1 MEYITMHKRNITILS
16 LAGVAALAASVIL
29 TSSVTIRSE
38 GVYMTDG
45 PSYNDLTD
53 LTRASQ
59 AVAQVK
65 VVSAAKS
72 YRVAFDRAQ
81 VVVAPRPSDGA
92 KGKEQPAA
100 AAPAAIIQEEG
111 LLHTDFTVEV
121 VEAVRG
127 GLQKGQRLVVTQIGG
142 TEDSGAK
149 LNAEH
154 DPLMQVGTQ
163 EVLFLKKDAKSGKFF
178 TTGGGQG
185 RFTVQS
191 NGTVS
196 PVDAHTELAR
206 VTTGKPA
213 TFVTGAA
220 KAAP

>member
-1 MEYITMHKRNITILS
+1 MHKRKITILS
-16 LAGVAALAASVIL
+16 LAGVAALAASVVL
-29 TSSVTIRSE
+29 TGSVSLRSE

-53 LTRASQ
+53 LTKASQ

-72 YRVAFDRAQ
+72 YRVAFDPAN
-81 VVVAPRPSDGA
+81 VVVSPRPSDGA

-100 AAPAAIIQEEG
+100 AAPAAIIQEQG

-121 VEAVRG
+121 VDSVRG
-127 GLQKGQRLVVTQIGG
+127 SLQKGQRVVVTQIGG
-142 TEDSGAK
+142 TEDSGAV

-154 DPLMQVGTQ
+154 DPLMQVGAQ
-163 EVLFLKKDAKSGKFF
+163 EVLFLKKDPSSGKFF

-185 RFTVQS
+185 RFSVQS

-196 PVDAHTELAR
+196 PVDAHTNLAR
-206 VTTGKPA
+206 ITTGKPA
-213 TFVTGAA
+213 SFVTGAA

>member
-1 MEYITMHKRNITILS
+1 MHKRNITILS

-45 PSYNDLTD
+45 PSYSDLTD
-53 LTRASQ
+53 LTKASH

-65 VVSAAKS
+65 VLSAAKS
-72 YRVAFDRAQ
+72 YRVAFDRPQ

-100 AAPAAIIQEEG
+100 PAPAAVILEDG

-154 DPLMQVGTQ
+154 DPLMQVGAQ

-213 TFVTGAA
+213 SFVTGAA

>member
-1 MEYITMHKRNITILS
+1 MHKRNITILS
-16 LAGVAALAASVIL
+16 LAGIAALAVSMVL
-29 TSSVTIRSE
+29 TGSVTLRSE

-59 AVAQVK
+59 AVAHVK
-65 VVSAAKS
+65 VVSAARS
-72 YRVAFDRAQ
+72 YRVAFDPAR
-81 VVVAPRPSDGA
+81 VVVSPRPSDGP

-100 AAPAAIIQEEG
+100 PAPAATIQEEG

-121 VEAVRG
+121 VDAIRG
-127 GLQKGQRLVVTQIGG
+127 GLRKGQRVVVTQIGG
-142 TEDSGAK
+142 TEDSGAV

-154 DPLMQVGTQ
+154 DPLLKVGAQ
-163 EVLFLKKDAKSGKFF
+163 ELLFLKQDAASGKFF

-196 PVDAHTELAR
+196 PVDTHTNLAR
-206 VTTGKPA
+206 LTTGKPA
-213 TFVTGAA
+213 SFISGAA